1 MGNPTNS
8 ETPAPDHHPA
18 VRPAGRTGSRRA
30 WWISAGALLL
40 LALVFAMARGDKTHT
55 VYTDGLE
62 KQAEAEAQLRSVVWT
77 SPKEIFP
84 GLDPKVDRYDA
95 TVSADG
101 QTLIFVIGRPQEG
114 ADLYIAT
121 RPSIDAA
128 WSEPVAIEVLNTEQ
142 DELGP
147 ALSGDG
153 QQLYFYSDR
162 AGGKGGYDI
171 WHARR
176 LGAQWTTPVNLGQ
189 TVNTRFDEMDP
200 AIRLDADLPEGAEA
214 AHLHPAGL
222 YFASNRPRPGQPEP
236 ATPDWRATAR
246 LQIATPLEEFDLYFA
261 GVDRAKVAE
270 PAIPDSTDDANATSA
285 TAAKPSEKP
294 VVSEP
299 GAQFSAAQRLEHLNT
314 PQREAQPALTRLG
327 DYLYFASNRDG
338 GAGGFDLYR
347 ARWFPQD
354 ARAPQPLGAPV
365 NTAANDTDP
374 ALFAGGHE
382 MIFSSD
388 RATGDAKTYQL
399 FHSRTTEVVPF
410 AQAQA
415 ATKEAFSWWAMFAHF
430 KWWLL
435 LLLVALLALVALL
448 RNFTDEERRRRLS
461 LIQKCLLASVLL
473 HVMLTFLA
481 TFWLVSNA
489 VYKSIINEEVV
500 EIHID
505 PGTFFAKEEPT
516 QQAVNTQAGLER
528 ISAAMPVPEQVEPNA
543 APPTGPASPQRTV
556 ETPSV
561 KPEAVALT
569 KPQTSDLK
577 PEGTALPKLNNDP
590 LEPALPQ
597 MANPQLEVARTNPAE
612 TSLNPQAT
620 KEITVRPA
628 TTATTPA
635 GPVNPTTQAPAL
647 TVAATSAAA
656 NKMTATAKVDPTA
669 LPPLENPLPSLEELP
684 TRTTPLEQPK
694 VNLDV
699 PSNLAQATKSITVQ
713 PGQTAAPTA
722 VPLTA
727 ATTAP
732 ATAPMQQTTVAK
744 EQSAEAKPATANL
757 STAQVQPSL
766 PANTPAQATSLEKA
780 QTVAEGGVQMARAS
794 TQQSVQQQTG
804 STGATAATPQAT
816 GAKSVDVATAAVGS
830 TAAKA
835 QATTTASAAQTLAA
849 ASGQTAST
857 IPSANAPAGAV
868 MEKSQTVAEG
878 GVQMARASTQQSVQ
892 QQTGRTGATAATPQ
906 ATGAKSVDV
915 ATAAAGSTAAK
926 AQATTTAS
934 AAQTLAAA
942 SGQTAS
948 TIPSANAPAGAV
960 MEKSQTVA
968 EGGVQMARASTQQSV
983 QQQTGSTGA
992 TAATPQATGAKS
1004 VDVAAATGGSTAVTQ
1019 SVAASNTQSASIS
1032 AAAGGTNLSQATVAT
1047 GAVLEKGQ
1055 AQAEGSATLAKTGT
1069 GVAVAQA
1076 AASGATT
1083 APMAGA
1089 TQKTAGETGP
1099 ATGQSAAAQQ
1109 QLAGTKADA
1118 AATGLT
1124 ATSGGSAVAQATVAQ
1139 AETVSLDRAQ
1149 TTGEAGVKMA
1159 AASSGLTVGQA
1170 AATSAA
1176 AGNAPAAAASAAN
1189 AAAQMGAAGT
1199 ASTAA
1204 KAQTANTATQSGSI
1218 QTAQVNSTLPAAQQA
1233 GAPGVKMES
1242 AGATAAAGQQLAAVS
1257 NTVGIAQS
1265 ATAAGQSAPVTA
1277 GTKANAAAV
1286 SGAAL
1291 PAASA
1296 AAQGSAATQ
1305 TTAAAQLPSVKMDG
1319 AALQAS
1325 AGGDSAA
1332 VTLESGKS
1340 AVDGGQ
1346 AAGKI
1351 GSQLTL
1357 GPAAGGAERAAPAAS
1372 TVAANVAGLR
1382 LPNQLLA
1389 TNAAPA
1395 RLLPGSGA
1403 KLSAASAAQVSLPE
1417 LAATASGDATK
1428 LESVGATPAEQ
1439 GAAFG
1444 KATSAVSNLAVK
1456 GAPASATGGAAIA
1469 KTAAPE
1475 TGVVAGVA
1483 GSGVRAQQVAALAPK
1498 SGTLASA
1505 TGALTNLPQPTTVAP
1520 SQKIQLE
1527 GVQPSIAPSDS
1538 FASVSAGQ
1546 AVKPLAQSGRPSAQA
1561 GAPTAAL
1568 LAMVDQRQIF
1578 GLAQSTAQ
1586 PVQTTGSSV
1595 ALSRFSQTDKAA
1607 PALDLPG
1614 VQMETAGGQSLVAAK
1629 GDRPERV
1636 SSTGAAPKAAQG
1648 ATQLGQPLA
1657 QSGQQSTAVA
1667 PLPVQEIQLT
1677 KGNPEVELVFN
1688 ARPMAKL
1695 SDANDVLKLPD
1706 LGLPTGPMLEAPLRG
1721 PDPLVLRHDPKKRV
1735 EIIERLGGN
1744 PETEKAVMR
1753 ALDWFT
1759 RNQEKNGSWD
1769 GPGDHDVAATGM
1781 AMLAYM
1787 GWGAKH
1793 TEAGPYQ
1800 QPLIKAVDWMVQHV
1814 EKKGDL
1820 RPSKGGNYMYDHGIA
1835 AIAVAEAYSLT
1846 KDPRLRP
1853 VVERIV
1859 DFTVRAQNPKTGGWR
1874 YSPYGEKGYNDRGD
1888 LSVTGWQIM
1897 ALKSAQ
1903 IGGVPV
1909 PAETFDRAR
1918 GFMDLVG
1925 GGRNKGTYGYYTS
1938 NDPTSAMVAEGMFVQ
1953 QLLGVP
1959 PTDPRMD
1966 ESARFLEREL
1976 PSPRQVSYNY
1986 YFWYYGCLAMHQ
1998 HQGPVWERWNA
2009 RLRPILLK
2017 GQIDRSD
2024 RSDLDGSW
2032 DPAGQWGSNAGRC
2045 VVTAMAALSLEV
2057 YYRYLPLY
2065 TPAWAEAGT
2074 ELEKK

>member
-816 GAKSVDVATAAVGS
+816 GAKSVDVA
-830 TAAKA
+830 
-835 QATTTASAAQTLAA
+835 
-849 ASGQTAST
+849 
-857 IPSANAPAGAV
+857 
-868 MEKSQTVAEG
+868 
-878 GVQMARASTQQSVQ
+878 
-892 QQTGRTGATAATPQ
+892 
-906 ATGAKSVDV
+906 
-915 ATAAAGSTAAK
+915 
-926 AQATTTAS
+926 
-934 AAQTLAAA
+934 
-942 SGQTAS
+942 
-948 TIPSANAPAGAV
+948 
-960 MEKSQTVA
+960 
-968 EGGVQMARASTQQSV
+968 
-983 QQQTGSTGA
+983 
-992 TAATPQATGAKS
+992 
-1004 VDVAAATGGSTAVTQ
+1004 AATGGSTAVTQ

-1527 GVQPSIAPSDS
+1527 GVQPSIAPGDS

>member
-694 VNLDV
+694 VNPDV

-816 GAKSVDVATAAVGS
+816 GAKSVDVATAAV
-830 TAAKA
+830 
-835 QATTTASAAQTLAA
+835 
-849 ASGQTAST
+849 
-857 IPSANAPAGAV
+857 
-868 MEKSQTVAEG
+868 
-878 GVQMARASTQQSVQ
+878 
-892 QQTGRTGATAATPQ
+892 
-906 ATGAKSVDV
+906 
-915 ATAAAGSTAAK
+915 GSTAAK

>member
-635 GPVNPTTQAPAL
+635 GPVNPTTQAPAS

-694 VNLDV
+694 VNPDV

-816 GAKSVDVATAAVGS
+816 GAKSVDVATAAV
-830 TAAKA
+830 
-835 QATTTASAAQTLAA
+835 
-849 ASGQTAST
+849 
-857 IPSANAPAGAV
+857 
-868 MEKSQTVAEG
+868 
-878 GVQMARASTQQSVQ
+878 
-892 QQTGRTGATAATPQ
+892 
-906 ATGAKSVDV
+906 
-915 ATAAAGSTAAK
+915 GSTAAK

-1546 AVKPLAQSGRPSAQA
+1546 AVKPLAQSGRPGAQA

>member
-635 GPVNPTTQAPAL
+635 GPVNPTTQAPAS

-694 VNLDV
+694 VNPDV

-892 QQTGRTGATAATPQ
+892 QQTG
-906 ATGAKSVDV
+906 
-915 ATAAAGSTAAK
+915 
-926 AQATTTAS
+926 
-934 AAQTLAAA
+934 
-942 SGQTAS
+942 
-948 TIPSANAPAGAV
+948 
-960 MEKSQTVA
+960 
-968 EGGVQMARASTQQSV
+968 
-983 QQQTGSTGA
+983 STGA

-1076 AASGATT
+1076 AAPGATT

-1170 AATSAA
+1170 AATSA
-1176 AGNAPAAAASAAN
+1176 GNAPAAAASAAN

-1204 KAQTANTATQSGSI
+1204 KAQTANTAAQSGSI

-1265 ATAAGQSAPVTA
+1265 ATAAGQSAPVTGA
-1277 GTKANAAAV
+1277 AKANAAAV

-1291 PAASA
+1291 PATSA

-1505 TGALTNLPQPTTVAP
+1505 TGALANLPQPTTVSP

-1527 GVQPSIAPSDS
+1527 GVQPSIAPGDS

-1546 AVKPLAQSGRPSAQA
+1546 AVKPLAQSGRPGAQA

-1938 NDPTSAMVAEGMFVQ
+1938 NDPTPAMVAEGMFVQ

-1959 PTDPRMD
+1959 PTHARMD

>member
-128 WSEPVAIEVLNTEQ
+128 WSEPVALEVLNTEQ

-635 GPVNPTTQAPAL
+635 GPVNPTTQAPAS

-694 VNLDV
+694 VNPDV

-816 GAKSVDVATAAVGS
+816 GAKSVDVATAAV
-830 TAAKA
+830 
-835 QATTTASAAQTLAA
+835 
-849 ASGQTAST
+849 
-857 IPSANAPAGAV
+857 
-868 MEKSQTVAEG
+868 
-878 GVQMARASTQQSVQ
+878 
-892 QQTGRTGATAATPQ
+892 
-906 ATGAKSVDV
+906 
-915 ATAAAGSTAAK
+915 GSTAAK

>member
-128 WSEPVAIEVLNTEQ
+128 WSEPVALEVLNTEQ

-635 GPVNPTTQAPAL
+635 GPVNPTTQAPAS

-694 VNLDV
+694 VNPDV

-816 GAKSVDVATAAVGS
+816 GAKSVDVATAAV
-830 TAAKA
+830 
-835 QATTTASAAQTLAA
+835 
-849 ASGQTAST
+849 
-857 IPSANAPAGAV
+857 
-868 MEKSQTVAEG
+868 
-878 GVQMARASTQQSVQ
+878 
-892 QQTGRTGATAATPQ
+892 
-906 ATGAKSVDV
+906 
-915 ATAAAGSTAAK
+915 GSTAAK

-1546 AVKPLAQSGRPSAQA
+1546 AVKPLAQSGRPGAQA

>member
-635 GPVNPTTQAPAL
+635 GPVNPTTQAPAS

-694 VNLDV
+694 VNPDV

-804 STGATAATPQAT
+804 STSATAATPQAT

-868 MEKSQTVAEG
+868 MEKAQTVAEG

-892 QQTGRTGATAATPQ
+892 QQTGSTGATAATPQ

-1076 AASGATT
+1076 AAPGATT

-1204 KAQTANTATQSGSI
+1204 KAQTANTAAQSGSI

-1265 ATAAGQSAPVTA
+1265 ATAAGQSAPVTGA
-1277 GTKANAAAV
+1277 AKANAAAV

-1291 PAASA
+1291 PATSA

-1505 TGALTNLPQPTTVAP
+1505 TGALANLPQPTTVSP

-1527 GVQPSIAPSDS
+1527 GVQPSIAPGDS

-1546 AVKPLAQSGRPSAQA
+1546 AVKPLAQSGRPGAQA

-1938 NDPTSAMVAEGMFVQ
+1938 NDPTPAMVAEGMFVQ

-1959 PTDPRMD
+1959 PTHARMD

>member
-128 WSEPVAIEVLNTEQ
+128 WSEPVALEVLNTEQ

-635 GPVNPTTQAPAL
+635 GPVNPTTQAPAS

-694 VNLDV
+694 VNPDV

-780 QTVAEGGVQMARAS
+780 
-794 TQQSVQQQTG
+794 
-804 STGATAATPQAT
+804 
-816 GAKSVDVATAAVGS
+816 
-830 TAAKA
+830 
-835 QATTTASAAQTLAA
+835 
-849 ASGQTAST
+849 
-857 IPSANAPAGAV
+857 
-868 MEKSQTVAEG
+868 
-878 GVQMARASTQQSVQ
+878 
-892 QQTGRTGATAATPQ
+892 
-906 ATGAKSVDV
+906 
-915 ATAAAGSTAAK
+915 
-926 AQATTTAS
+926 
-934 AAQTLAAA
+934 
-942 SGQTAS
+942 
-948 TIPSANAPAGAV
+948 
-960 MEKSQTVA
+960 QTVA

-1546 AVKPLAQSGRPSAQA
+1546 AVKPLAQSGRPGAQA

>member
-635 GPVNPTTQAPAL
+635 GPVNPTTQAPAS

-694 VNLDV
+694 VNPDV

-816 GAKSVDVATAAVGS
+816 GAKSVDVATAAV
-830 TAAKA
+830 
-835 QATTTASAAQTLAA
+835 
-849 ASGQTAST
+849 
-857 IPSANAPAGAV
+857 
-868 MEKSQTVAEG
+868 
-878 GVQMARASTQQSVQ
+878 
-892 QQTGRTGATAATPQ
+892 
-906 ATGAKSVDV
+906 
-915 ATAAAGSTAAK
+915 GSTAAK

>member
-18 VRPAGRTGSRRA
+18 VRPAGRTASRRA

-635 GPVNPTTQAPAL
+635 GPVNPTTQAPAS

-694 VNLDV
+694 VNPDV

-804 STGATAATPQAT
+804 ST
-816 GAKSVDVATAAVGS
+816 S
-830 TAAKA
+830 
-835 QATTTASAAQTLAA
+835 
-849 ASGQTAST
+849 
-857 IPSANAPAGAV
+857 
-868 MEKSQTVAEG
+868 
-878 GVQMARASTQQSVQ
+878 
-892 QQTGRTGATAATPQ
+892 
-906 ATGAKSVDV
+906 
-915 ATAAAGSTAAK
+915 
-926 AQATTTAS
+926 
-934 AAQTLAAA
+934 
-942 SGQTAS
+942 
-948 TIPSANAPAGAV
+948 
-960 MEKSQTVA
+960 
-968 EGGVQMARASTQQSV
+968 
-983 QQQTGSTGA
+983 A

-2032 DPAGQWGSNAGRC
+2032 DPAGQWGSSAGRC

>member
-128 WSEPVAIEVLNTEQ
+128 WSEPVALEVLNTEQ

-635 GPVNPTTQAPAL
+635 GPVNPTTQAPAS

-694 VNLDV
+694 VNPDV

-804 STGATAATPQAT
+804 S
-816 GAKSVDVATAAVGS
+816 
-830 TAAKA
+830 
-835 QATTTASAAQTLAA
+835 
-849 ASGQTAST
+849 
-857 IPSANAPAGAV
+857 
-868 MEKSQTVAEG
+868 
-878 GVQMARASTQQSVQ
+878 
-892 QQTGRTGATAATPQ
+892 TGATAATPQ

>member
-694 VNLDV
+694 VNPDV

-804 STGATAATPQAT
+804 S
-816 GAKSVDVATAAVGS
+816 
-830 TAAKA
+830 
-835 QATTTASAAQTLAA
+835 
-849 ASGQTAST
+849 
-857 IPSANAPAGAV
+857 
-868 MEKSQTVAEG
+868 
-878 GVQMARASTQQSVQ
+878 
-892 QQTGRTGATAATPQ
+892 TGATAATPQ

>member
-635 GPVNPTTQAPAL
+635 GPVNPTTQAPAS

-804 STGATAATPQAT
+804 S
-816 GAKSVDVATAAVGS
+816 
-830 TAAKA
+830 
-835 QATTTASAAQTLAA
+835 
-849 ASGQTAST
+849 
-857 IPSANAPAGAV
+857 
-868 MEKSQTVAEG
+868 
-878 GVQMARASTQQSVQ
+878 
-892 QQTGRTGATAATPQ
+892 TGATAATPQ